1 MVAAV
6 EFETARILAEIGG
19 LFFALGIV
27 TRVAMRFHVAASP
40 IFLLVGLLIGN
51 GGVADLDFSQ
61 PFIGIA
67 AEVGAVLLLFFLGLE
82 FSARTIVREAKMHS
96 RTALV
101 DIVLNGVPGAVIAW
115 MLGWGPVVALA
126 MAGVTYVSSSGISTQ
141 VAREMGWKNRPE
153 WKSLVAILVLEDLV
167 MAPYLPI
174 VTALAGATSL
184 FWGVTGVGIGLLV
197 VTVLLIVGARGIKP
211 FAKLLK
217 ADSSA
222 SLLLT
227 AFGLALLAGG
237 VSAMLDF
244 SSAVAAFLVGLLIT
258 GDVAEAIRMAPLR
271 DVFAAGFFVFFG
283 LQTDP
288 ADVLPALPVALLLVI
303 VTWITKVVTVY
314 YALRRTDSDIAN
326 RRMCALRGGSVLSAR
341 GEFSVAIGAL
351 VVSLGIGPEGWQGLV
366 ATYVIISALFGPF
379 IARFFDRVEPAPVFN
394 NPIY

>member
-1 MVAAV
+1 
-6 EFETARILAEIGG
+6 
-19 LFFALGIV
+19 
-27 TRVAMRFHVAASP
+27 
-40 IFLLVGLLIGN
+40 
-51 GGVADLDFSQ
+51 
-61 PFIGIA
+61 
-67 AEVGAVLLLFFLGLE
+67 
-82 FSARTIVREAKMHS
+82 
-96 RTALV
+96 
-101 DIVLNGVPGAVIAW
+101 
-115 MLGWGPVVALA
+115 

-184 FWGVTGVGIGLLV
+184 FWGVTGVGIGLFV

-258 GDVAEAIRMAPLR
+258 GDVAEAIRKRMAPLR
-271 DVFAAGFFVFFG
+271 DVFAAVFFVFFG

-288 ADVLPALPVALLLVI
+288 ADVLPALPVVLLLVV
-303 VTWITKVVTVY
+303 VTWMTKVATVY
-314 YALRRTDSDIAN
+314 YALRQTGSDLVH
-326 RRMCALRGGSVLSAR
+326 RKMCALRGGSVLSAR

-366 ATYVIISALFGPF
+366 ATYVIVSALFGPF

-394 NPIY
+394 HPIY